1 MPSFPRVPFVSF
13 VAFVRLRAARHGAS
27 TVGHAEFRHYNPAR
41 MTITRTPTA
50 QLSVMMFLE
59 YVIWGS
65 WLPLL
70 ALYLGNVLGFTGA
83 QIGWIFATPAIAC
96 IVAFF
101 IGGQLADRVISIEK
115 LLAVLHAVGGATMF
129 ALAFQESFW
138 AFFAIML
145 VHQLAYVPTLSLT
158 NAICFHHAENARN
171 DFGRIRLWGTIGW
184 IAASWP
190 FVFLLAGKTG
200 AELQSALA
208 SIFVVAG
215 VASFAL
221 AAFSLTLP
229 ATPPTR
235 DTDARNAPLAAIRL
249 LAVPAFLVLFVVT
262 FMDAL
267 VHQAYFQFT
276 SPFLERAG
284 LAANWIMP
292 AMSIG
297 QIAEI
302 ATMAV
307 LGIVLSRLGW
317 RTTMA
322 IGIAA
327 HGLRFFVYA
336 IGDPLW
342 LMIAINVVHGMCYA
356 FFFAAVYIFV
366 DEHFP
371 RDSRA
376 SAQGLFN
383 LLILGLGP
391 FAGSL
396 LWGTLADTFKTPSG
410 EVDFARLFQAPA
422 WLAVAATVL
431 LLVAFRPPITEPT
444 GTEARGRV
452 RSAA

>member
-1 MPSFPRVPFVSF
+1 MTNTPT
-13 VAFVRLRAARHGAS
+13 VRLS
-27 TVGHAEFRHYNPAR
+27 
-41 MTITRTPTA
+41 I
-50 QLSVMMFLE
+50 MMFLE

-70 ALYLGNVLGFTGA
+70 ALYLGDVLGFSGA
-83 QIGWIFATPAIAC
+83 EIGWIFATPAIAC
-96 IVAFF
+96 IVALFV
-101 IGGQLADRVISIEK
+101 GGQLADRLMSTEK
-115 LLAVLHAVGGATMF
+115 LLAVLHALGGVAMF
-129 ALAFQESFW
+129 ALAWQDTFWSF
-138 AFFAIML
+138 FLIML
-145 VHQLAYVPTLSLT
+145 AYQLAYIPTMSLT
-158 NAICFHHAENARN
+158 NAICFHHAADARR

-190 FVFLLAGKTG
+190 FVFILAGKSG
-200 AELQSALA
+200 DALESALA

-215 VASFAL
+215 IASWAL
-221 AAFSLTLP
+221 AAFSLMLP
-229 ATPPTR
+229 ATPPAR
-235 DTDARNAPLAAIRL
+235 DAGAANAPLEAIRL
-249 LAVPAFLVLFVVT
+249 LAVPAFLVLFIVT

-297 QIAEI
+297 QVAEI
-302 ATMAV
+302 ATMAILGAV
-307 LGIVLSRLGW
+307 LTRLGW
-317 RTTMA
+317 RATLG

-327 HGLRFFVYA
+327 HALRFFVYA

-342 LMIAINVVHGMCYA
+342 LMVAINVVHGMCYA

-391 FAGSL
+391 FVGSL
-396 LWGTLADTFKTPSG
+396 LWGGLADRLRTPSG
-410 EVDFARLFQAPA
+410 EVDYELLFQAPA
-422 WLAVAATVL
+422 WLAVAALAL
-431 LLVAFRPPITEPT
+431 LLVAFRPRRI
-444 GTEARGRV
+444 A
-452 RSAA
+452 